1 MKNLPKEKRDRL
13 ILIGVGAFILV
24 VGVYFGVIRVQRQT
38 IEDLAKKHGEEDR
51 RVANGQRLAA
61 TTAEI
66 HKKFAAAQS
75 RLKSIEST
83 MASGDMY
90 SWIILTMNSFK
101 ENGNYKVEIP
111 QFSRE
116 VPSDVGLL
124 PKFPYRAAVF
134 HVRGTAF
141 YHDLGRFIADFE
153 NTFPYMRIQNIELE
167 PATTSIST
175 AVNSSP
181 DDPAAKDK
189 EKLSFKMEIVT
200 LVNPNSR

>member
-13 ILIGVGAFILV
+13 IMIAVGALV
-24 VGVYFGVIRVQRQT
+24 IMIAMYYGVIRIQRQT
-38 IEDLAKKHGEEDR
+38 LEELAKKHGDEDR
-51 RVANGQRLAA
+51 RVSNGQRLAA
-61 TTAEI
+61 TTGELQQ
-66 HKKFAAAQS
+66 KLDTTQGK
-75 RLKSIEST
+75 LKTIESA

-101 ENGNYKVEIP
+101 ENGGYKIEIP

-124 PKFPYRAAVF
+124 ATFPYRAAVF
-134 HVRGTAF
+134 HVRGTALF
-141 YHDLGRFIADFE
+141 HDFGRFIADFE
-153 NTFPYMRIQNIELE
+153 NTFPYMRIQNIDLE
-167 PATTSIST
+167 PSSSSLGNTTSPE
-175 AVNSSP
+175 VG
-181 DDPAAKDK
+181 

>member
-13 ILIGVGAFILV
+13 LMIAVGALV
-24 VGVYFGVIRVQRQT
+24 VMIAMYYGVIRVQRQT
-38 IEDLAKKHGEEDR
+38 LEELDKKHTDEDR
-51 RVANGQRLAA
+51 RVSNGQRMAA
-61 TTAEI
+61 TTGELQQ
-66 HKKFAAAQS
+66 KLGAAQGK
-75 RLKSIEST
+75 LKTIESA

-90 SWIILTMNSFK
+90 SWIILTMNAFK
-101 ENGNYKVEIP
+101 ENGGYKVEIP

-124 PKFPYRAAVF
+124 AKFPYRAAVF

-141 YHDLGRFIADFE
+141 FHDFGRFITDFE
-153 NTFPYMRIQNIELE
+153 NTFPYMRIQNIDLE
-167 PATTSIST
+167 PSYSSFGNT
-175 AVNSSP
+175 ASP
-181 DDPAAKDK
+181 EDK